1 MNSGTVKTLRLL
13 CAFVFV
19 GGIAGMIVSSIA
31 GNNEGWVLTFGGT
44 TALAAVVLLAATA
57 VTRTQRVDVFSDAL
71 AERIEE
77 RIAELVAQGADEQT
91 ARQLV
96 KDTISLVRGVQ

>member
-1 MNSGTVKTLRLL
+1 MQTRSRSRSRARISWAAILASLSSWAL
-13 CAFVFV
+13 
-19 GGIAGMIVSSIA
+19 SIA
-31 GNNEGWVLTFGGT
+31 TT